1 MDVFV
6 SKVDISSGAGCEKLL
21 RESAGMG
28 PIGGIFNL
36 EIRSVDG
43 KLCHL
48 DHLRAS
54 EGIKHLDETSE
65 RSCPNLKYF
74 VNLSTCE
81 LGQNK
86 TSLSELKVQQIM
98 QQRFRKK
105 LPAKF
110 IQLKIRNFSLITD
123 LPDQL
128 ELTDVE
134 MLPQKISACLD
145 VLDMLLFI
153 DDTLVQCMI

>member
-1 MDVFV
+1 MDVLV
-6 SKVDISSGAGCEKLL
+6 SNVDLSSGAGCEELL
-21 RESAGMG
+21 HESMGMG
-28 PIGGIFNL
+28 PVGGIFTL
-36 EIRSVDG
+36 EMRSMEG
-43 KLCHL
+43 KLCQAENL
-48 DHLRAS
+48 SAA
-54 EGIKHLDETSE
+54 EIIKHLDETSE
-65 RSCPNLKYF
+65 RLCPNLKYF
-74 VNLSTCE
+74 VNLSTTT

-110 IQLKIRNFSLITD
+110 IQLKVRNFSLITD
-123 LPDQL
+123 LQNEL

-145 VLDMLLFI
+145 VLDMLLYI